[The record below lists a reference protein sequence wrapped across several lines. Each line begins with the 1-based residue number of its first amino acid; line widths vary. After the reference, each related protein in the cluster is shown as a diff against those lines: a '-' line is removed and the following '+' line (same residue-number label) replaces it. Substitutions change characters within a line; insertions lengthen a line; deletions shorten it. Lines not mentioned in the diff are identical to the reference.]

1 MVCSERS
8 FSQPPPASAAPLG
21 ETSFEPQAPPFVIRD
36 PPPSAP
42 SRSPTRPRK
51 LPAPK
56 PGPSL
61 WLWSVLP
68 APGRRRHRM
77 LGATQRRCK
86 WGASSWAHHLIT
98 ESPPPVNTKITL
110 WYQLARPLK
119 EHFIDVAL
127 YSCSV
132 TGHFWGNREKRL
144 TFEIRFLIYIRLSF
158 AVCFLHS
165 PLCNSWCCANWKYG
179 RY

>member
-42 SRSPTRPRK
+42 SRSPLRPRK

-61 WLWSVLP
+61 WLGSVLP

-86 WGASSWAHHLIT
+86 WSPCSWAHHLIT
-98 ESPPPVNTKITL
+98 ERPPLVNTKITL

-119 EHFIDVAL
+119 EHFIDLTL

-132 TGHFWGNREKRL
+132 SGHAW
-144 TFEIRFLIYIRLSF
+144 TFLGKKGKTSDLERHSF
-158 AVCFLHS
+158 ALLPQFVFLHS
-165 PLCNSWCCANWKYG
+165 PLCNSRCCTNWNCK
-179 RY
+179 